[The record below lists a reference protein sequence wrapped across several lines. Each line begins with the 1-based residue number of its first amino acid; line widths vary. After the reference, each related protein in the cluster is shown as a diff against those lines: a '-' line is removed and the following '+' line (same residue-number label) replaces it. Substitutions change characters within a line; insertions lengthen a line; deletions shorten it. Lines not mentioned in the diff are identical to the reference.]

1 MKCNL
6 SAPQLLLL
14 HLEKDLETLTRAVKK
29 NEVESSALVHAVLQH
44 IFISRCSQ
52 GMNIVSGTLYIFRHV
67 SG

>member
-29 NEVESSALVHAVLQH
+29 NEVESSALVHSVLQH

-52 GMNIVSGTLYIFRHV
+52 GMNIVIGTLYIFRHV